1 MAVTAKRKEVMPAA
15 AAVGWSMDDV
25 FDVLPLDRT

>member
-1 MAVTAKRKEVMPAA
+1 MAVTANRKEVMPAA

-25 FDVLPLDRT
+25 LHVLPLDRT